1 MQQIR
6 NEAVLKRISQF
17 LNSTSRVD
25 KTVSLRCTT
34 FALSILTAIK
44 FQLFDLTIRIILKI
58 RDTNQVL

>member
-6 NEAVLKRISQF
+6 NEAAKTNSQF
-17 LNSTSRVD
+17 LTNFIILFLALIKPYHFV
-25 KTVSLRCTT
+25 V
-34 FALSILTAIK
+34 LSILTAIK